1 MVYNSNDSFTL
12 KKAAKLV
19 NKNDEQRQVESY
31 TNLDF
36 DNILD
41 AEAHNEPKT
50 ARSDQRESVFADS
63 KNES

>member
-1 MVYNSNDSFTL
+1 M
-12 KKAAKLV
+12 

-63 KNES
+63 KNESSL